1 MKLTEKEKQ
10 AVAALAESEG
20 WRIIE
25 GLLNE
30 VLASHVRRL
39 QVERFTDLAEIA
51 RLQGE
56 ITGMTRVLDF
66 VNNRQDQKERGQR

>member
-1 MKLTEKEKQ
+1 MKLTDKEKQ